1 MKIQISNSEDGK
13 YFCNKLFRFNSS
25 FCTQIIYSTQLPFIF
40 IQLFIFIIFKGWF
53 LFMGLFSRKC
63 KTTYKQPTLNGLKWG
78 PAALQSSPVLPSRWR
93 WKPCSPGGFSP
104 CTVTL
109 IATGS
114 FWEAWDRCI
123 CPETVTVQCLH
134 HLPQNRMTLQRYPII
149 CWVRFSVVGFPG
161 QSKCEA
167 SISNDKFSLWYFY
180 CYFL

>member
-1 MKIQISNSEDGK
+1 
-13 YFCNKLFRFNSS
+13 
-25 FCTQIIYSTQLPFIF
+25 
-40 IQLFIFIIFKGWF
+40 
-53 LFMGLFSRKC
+53 MGLFARKWR
-63 KTTYKQPTLNGLKWG
+63 TTYKQPTLNGLKWG

-123 CPETVTVQCLH
+123 CPETVTVQYLH
-134 HLPQNRMTLQRYPII
+134 YLPLNRMTFQRYPFL
-149 CWVRFSVVGFPG
+149 CRVRFAVAFLG

-167 SISNDKFSLWYFY
+167 SSSNDKLVYDIFFIFISYNS
-180 CYFL
+180 